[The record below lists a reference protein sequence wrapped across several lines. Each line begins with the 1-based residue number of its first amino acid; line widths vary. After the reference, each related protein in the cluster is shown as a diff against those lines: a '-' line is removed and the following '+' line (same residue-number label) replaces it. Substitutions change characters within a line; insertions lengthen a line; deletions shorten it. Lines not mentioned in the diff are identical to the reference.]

1 MVRGFKDRLTY
12 KATPVQV
19 SVPAT
24 SANLGP
30 GFDAVAIA
38 LDLRDTYVAQILD
51 EETFD
56 VDVTGEGAEDVK
68 KDNKHLVIK
77 AMMRGFE
84 FMGGR
89 PRGIALRAL
98 NQIPHGR
105 GLGSSAAAI
114 VGGLNLARGLVLSGS
129 NLMNDDDLIA
139 LATDLEGHPDNVAAA
154 LHGGA
159 VISWSGNE
167 FADAIKLEVSPR
179 ITAVAFIPANNVPTS
194 KARKMLPESIPH
206 QDAVKN
212 SIHTALLTHALT
224 TRPDLLLTATED
236 FLHQSYRE
244 AAMPKSFALMQKLR
258 AAGVPAFISGAGPTV
273 LALLV
278 DADIHHDD
286 EMGDLIRAAGTGFT
300 VENIDISPTG
310 YQVSNL

>member
-1 MVRGFKDRLTY
+1 M
-12 KATPVQV
+12 
-19 SVPAT
+19 PAT

-30 GFDAVAIA
+30 GFDCFGLALELRDRYIA
-38 LDLRDTYVAQILD
+38 QVIDEKELDL
-51 EETFD
+51 D
-56 VDVTGEGAEDVK
+56 VVGEGADEVPRDEKNLLVK
-68 KDNKHLVIK
+68 SIHKGWDFLGLTKKEYPGL
-77 AMMRGFE
+77 
-84 FMGGR
+84 
-89 PRGIALRAL
+89 ALRAL
-98 NQIPHGR
+98 NNLPHGR
-105 GLGSSAAAI
+105 GLGSSASAI
-114 VGGLNLARGLVLSGS
+114 IGGLILARSLVVGGVDR
-129 NLMNDDDLIA
+129 MNDNDVLT
-139 LATDLEGHPDNVAAA
+139 LATEMEGHPDNVAGA

-179 ITAVAFIPANNVPTS
+179 ITAVAFIPSNNVPTS

-212 SIHTALLTHALT
+212 SIHSALLTQALT

-286 EMGDLIRAAGTGFT
+286 EMGDLIRAAGSGFT

>member
-1 MVRGFKDRLTY
+1 MSRITFRASAYEVK
-12 KATPVQV
+12 
-19 SVPAT
+19 VPAT

-30 GFDAVAIA
+30 GFDCFALALEKRDRYIA
-38 LDLRDTYVAQILD
+38 QVIDEKELDL
-51 EETFD
+51 D
-56 VDVTGEGAEDVK
+56 VVGEGADEVPRDEKNLLVK
-68 KDNKHLVIK
+68 SIHK
-77 AMMRGFE
+77 GWE
-84 FMGGR
+84 FLGLSKKEYPGL
-89 PRGIALRAL
+89 ALRAL
-98 NQIPHGR
+98 NNLPHGR
-105 GLGSSAAAI
+105 GLGSSASAI
-114 VGGLNLARGLVLSGS
+114 IGGLILARSLVVGGVDR
-129 NLMNDDDLIA
+129 MNDNDVLT
-139 LATDLEGHPDNVAAA
+139 LATEMEGHPDNVAAA

-179 ITAVAFIPANNVPTS
+179 ITAVAFIPSNHVPTS

-212 SIHTALLTHALT
+212 SIHTALLTQALT
-224 TRPDLLLTATED
+224 ARPDLLLTATED

-286 EMGDLIRAAGTGFT
+286 EMGDLIRAAGSGFT